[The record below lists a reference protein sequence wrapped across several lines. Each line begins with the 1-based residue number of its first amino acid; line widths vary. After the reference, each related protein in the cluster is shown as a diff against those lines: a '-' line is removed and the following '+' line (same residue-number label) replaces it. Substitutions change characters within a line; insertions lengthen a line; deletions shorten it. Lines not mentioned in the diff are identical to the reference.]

1 MVFPTSLT
9 SFPRHLFFWNT
20 GHSFHFLIHFYFLI
34 SSFFYL
40 HLTRLDLSF
49 FFFLSHCESSV
60 YLLAFNSLHE
70 FLFYEKILANG
81 LKTHITPQHPVSPD
95 KELQS
100 SGTHWVQ
107 DHHLSLLSTC
117 PSQFHVV
124 LSWWVDDEQFF
135 SSHHLQH
142 TFNSINY
149 LHFCIF
155 WLESCWNYSVYRV
168 AQTFDSAYHPLCI
181 FSPIFFSWDREIK
194 TVQKGWHTMDLS
206 WEKYV
211 VLPSIPSM
219 IICNIRSFYFW
230 SISSIELMFLIE
242 LPVW

>member
-1 MVFPTSLT
+1 M
-9 SFPRHLFFWNT
+9 
-20 GHSFHFLIHFYFLI
+20 
-34 SSFFYL
+34 
-40 HLTRLDLSF
+40 
-49 FFFLSHCESSV
+49 
-60 YLLAFNSLHE
+60 
-70 FLFYEKILANG
+70 
-81 LKTHITPQHPVSPD
+81 SPD

-100 SGTHWVQ
+100 SGTHWAQ

-124 LSWWVDDEQFF
+124 PSWWVDDEPLF

-149 LHFCIF
+149 LHFCIL
-155 WLESCWNYSVYRV
+155 WLIVLLKLFCIQSSPDLWQCLSPSLYLLSYFFPETGRSRLCKKAGTLWI
-168 AQTFDSAYHPLCI
+168 YHG
-181 FSPIFFSWDREIK
+181 K
-194 TVQKGWHTMDLS
+194 
-206 WEKYV
+206 KYI

-219 IICNIRSFYFW
+219 MICNIRSFHFW